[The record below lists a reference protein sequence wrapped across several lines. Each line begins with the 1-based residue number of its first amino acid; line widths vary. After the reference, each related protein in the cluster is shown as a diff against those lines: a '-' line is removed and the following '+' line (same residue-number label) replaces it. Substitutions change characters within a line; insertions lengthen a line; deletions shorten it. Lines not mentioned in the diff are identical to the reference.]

1 MCHLV
6 RKRFSVLGIENQAIL
21 VIDAEETVDSSVED
35 GALEVLWVG
44 SDLFAVGKSGVVA
57 RVDVVDSTSS
67 SIATSS

>member
-44 SDLFAVGKSGVVA
+44 SNLFTVGKGGVVA